1 MTADADTYRSAVV
14 PRLLRL
20 IGRAPRTLALAV
32 FLALAAVHTWPL
44 ASNPA
49 HLSRID
55 NGDAMLNM
63 WAVTWVAHELPRNP
77 LHVFDGNIFY
87 PEPRTLAYSEAMI
100 VQGILAIPIVALGGS
115 ATLAFNLVLLAGF
128 ALTGWAFCLLLNR
141 WTGSWSAGYA
151 AGTLAAFNAHV
162 LVRLVHLQTQ
172 HVEFIALILFAL
184 DRLMDS
190 RRVRDAV
197 WLGVGFA
204 LQGLTSV
211 YLLVFTTWLL
221 MFAVAA
227 RAWQAVRR
235 QPLALIGLL
244 TTAGVVA
251 VVMLAPYLAVYES
264 LHRATGFERTMGDA
278 QLQAASWVDYV
289 STGSRMHHTLWSHR
303 FFDSAMSPTFPGVTA
318 IVLVVLGLL
327 WSDVR
332 QDRRVRMCVVAGVG
346 CAIVS
351 MIPRT
356 PIFPVLFRF
365 IPLFRAVRVEAHLGQ
380 MVLLMIAVV
389 AGFTVA
395 GIERRW
401 TNRRTWPVVAVA
413 LCALLNIEA
422 VRSPLFYRPFDGV
435 PEVYRVLAKQPQA
448 VVVELPFYPPIGF
461 FRNAGY
467 MLNSTLHWR
476 PILNGYSGF
485 MPGSY
490 GATYE
495 ALRDFPELTSL
506 AALHTRGVTHVV
518 IHEREFT
525 AVNGRERF
533 DAIFRSTSL
542 VQIAEEGDVRIFAL
556 K

>member
-1 MTADADTYRSAVV
+1 M
-14 PRLLRL
+14 
-20 IGRAPRTLALAV
+20 
-32 FLALAAVHTWPL
+32 ALAAAHTWPL

-55 NGDAMLNM
+55 NGDALLNM
-63 WAVTWVAHELPRNP
+63 WAVAWVAHELPRHP
-77 LHVFDGNIFY
+77 LHVFDANIFF

-100 VQGILAIPIVALGGS
+100 VQGVLAIPIIAAGGS
-115 ATLAFNLVLLAGF
+115 ALLAFNLVLLAGF
-128 ALTGWAFCLLLNR
+128 ALTGWAFCLLVHR

-151 AGTLAAFNAHV
+151 AGSLAAFNSHV

-172 HVEFIALILFAL
+172 HVEFIALVLFAL
-184 DRLMDS
+184 DRLMES

-221 MFAVAA
+221 LFAGAA
-227 RAWQAVRR
+227 RAVEEFRR
-235 QPLALIGLL
+235 RPLALFGLL
-244 TTAGVVA
+244 AAASAVA
-251 VVMLAPYLAVYES
+251 VTILAPYLAVYEA
-264 LHRATGFERTMGDA
+264 LHRSTGLERTIGDA

-289 STGSRMHHTLWSHR
+289 STGSRLHYSLWSHR
-303 FFDSAMSPTFPGVTA
+303 FFDSAMSPTFPGVIATS
-318 IVLVVLGLL
+318 LVVLGLV
-327 WSDVR
+327 WPDVR
-332 QDRRVRMCVVAGVG
+332 RDRRVRMCLVAGAG

-356 PIFPVLFRF
+356 AIFPVLFRF

-389 AGFTVA
+389 SGFTVA

-401 TNRRTWPVVAVA
+401 TNRRTWPFVAAA
-413 LCALLNIEA
+413 LCVLVNIESL
-422 VRSPLFYRPFDGV
+422 RSPLFYRPFDGV
-435 PEVYRVLAKQPQA
+435 PEVYRVLAEHPQA
-448 VVVELPFYPPIGF
+448 VVVELPFYPPIAF

-485 MPGSY
+485 LPGSY
-490 GATYE
+490 GDNYKATQ
-495 ALRDFPELTSL
+495 DFPDLTSL
-506 AALHTRGVTHVV
+506 AALHARGVTHVV
-518 IHEREFT
+518 VHEREFT
-525 AVNGRERF
+525 AVSGRERF

-542 VQIAEEGDVRIFAL
+542 VPVAEEGDVRIFAL

>member
-1 MTADADTYRSAVV
+1 MVNNDSYHRAVV
-14 PRLLRL
+14 PQFLRVL
-20 IGRAPRTLALAV
+20 GRAPRTLALVV
-32 FLALAAVHTWPL
+32 FVALAALHTWPL

-77 LHVFDGNIFY
+77 LHVFDGNIFF

-100 VQGILAIPIVALGGS
+100 VQGILAVPIVAAGGS
-115 ATLAFNLVLLAGF
+115 ALLAFNLVLLAGL
-128 ALTGWAFCLLLNR
+128 ALTGWAFCLLLHR

-151 AGTLAAFNAHV
+151 AGSLAAFNAHV

-184 DRLMDS
+184 DRLMES

-221 MFAVAA
+221 LFAGAA
-227 RAWQAVRR
+227 RAVEAFRR
-235 QPLALIGLL
+235 RPAALLGLL
-244 TTAGVVA
+244 TAAGVIA
-251 VVMLAPYLAVYES
+251 VMILAPYLAVYES
-264 LHRATGFERTMGDA
+264 LHRATGLERTIGDA
-278 QLQAASWVDYV
+278 QLQAASWVDYA
-289 STGSRMHHTLWSHR
+289 STGSRLHYWLWSHR
-303 FFDSAMSPTFPGVTA
+303 FFDAAMSPTFPGVTA
-318 IVLVVLGLL
+318 VALVALGMV
-327 WSDVR
+327 WPDVR
-332 QDRRVRMCVVAGVG
+332 RDRRVRMCVVAGVG

-356 PIFPVLFRF
+356 SIFPVLFRF

-401 TNRRTWPVVAVA
+401 TNRRVWPAAAAA

-422 VRSPLFYRPFDGV
+422 LRSPLFYRPFDGV
-435 PEVYRVLAKQPQA
+435 PEVYRVLAGHPQA
-448 VVVELPFYPPIGF
+448 VVVELPFYPPAAF

-485 MPGSY
+485 VPGSY
-490 GATYE
+490 GDNYKA
-495 ALRDFPELTSL
+495 AQDFPELNSL
-506 AALHTRGVTHVV
+506 AALHERGVTHVV
-518 IHEREFT
+518 VHEREFT
-525 AVNGRERF
+525 AVNGRDRF

-542 VQIAEEGDVRIFAL
+542 VPVAEEGDVRIFAL